1 MKKLYVYKP
10 KFFEPQKFHNCP
22 SYLTWRLFFSNSSL
36 QLWSEETSED
46 GFPMAVNFHKF
57 YFSKNNFGYFTI
69 LALFFRQITLH
80 TYRAFALMSGQ
91 QLALFD
97 RKWRGRLPH
106 GCQFAYEFLSRQLLL
121 IKLCASFFNPK
132 LNTFL
137 GVGFAI
143 ICVPTDF
150 LKNFDTKKFQMTTS
164 QWLSIFTSFTFHKM
178 NLDLSLIWH
187 FFSWDHFLTEKD
199 PMLSISQVFFWPK

>member
-1 MKKLYVYKP
+1 MWLIASLCTEWGNLLYKP

-46 GFPMAVNFHKF
+46 GFPMAINFHKF

-69 LALFFRQITLH
+69 LALFCQITLH
-80 TYRAFALMSGQ
+80 TGQ

-106 GCQFAYEFLSRQLLL
+106 GCQFTYEFLSRQLLL

-143 ICVPTDF
+143 ICRWKILGSTNSEIR
-150 LKNFDTKKFQMTTS
+150 LG
-164 QWLSIFTSFTFHKM
+164 
-178 NLDLSLIWH
+178 
-187 FFSWDHFLTEKD
+187 
-199 PMLSISQVFFWPK
+199 

>member
-1 MKKLYVYKP
+1 
-10 KFFEPQKFHNCP
+10 
-22 SYLTWRLFFSNSSL
+22 
-36 QLWSEETSED
+36 
-46 GFPMAVNFHKF
+46 
-57 YFSKNNFGYFTI
+57 
-69 LALFFRQITLH
+69 
-80 TYRAFALMSGQ
+80 MSGQ

-150 LKNFDTKKFQMTTS
+150 LKNFDTKKFQRTTS

-178 NLDLSLIWH
+178 NLDLSLIWQ
-187 FFSWDHFLTEKD
+187 FFFVRSLFDGKTSHAVNFTSFLLAQITFRFFHNQILCAFWTTKQIMFKFTQEFF
-199 PMLSISQVFFWPK
+199 ISSRRSKIKSLFWIMYYAVISCFSKSVSK